1 MSDVADVDVHVLRDC
16 DLVVTRPYTGEQ
28 ATYRKDG
35 MSPVLVLTDSMRDD
49 PDPARVR
56 FLVSAW
62 KAAHAKAQE
71 LGWLTS

>member
-1 MSDVADVDVHVLRDC
+1 MSDVADVDVQVLRDC
-16 DLVVTRPYTGEQ
+16 DLVTRPYTGEQ

-62 KAAHAKAQE
+62 NAAHAKAQE

>member
-1 MSDVADVDVHVLRDC
+1 MSDVADVNVQVLRDC
-16 DLVVTRPYTGEQ
+16 DLVVTRPDTGEQ
-28 ATYRKDG
+28 AIYRKDG

-49 PDPARVR
+49 PGVR